1 MGSPDSSE
9 TEGVH
14 VSCARLGFRFGN
26 CAVTVM
32 VGTGAIVAVGVAD
45 AVGIAEA
52 LEADAAGVLEVAGVD
67 AGVTVA
73 GAEHPD
79 TSRSAAPATA
89 K

>member
-1 MGSPDSSE
+1 MRGSPDSSE

-45 AVGIAEA
+45 GVGIAEA
-52 LEADAAGVLEVAGVD
+52 LEADAAGVLEVAD
-67 AGVTVA
+67 VTVA
-73 GAEHPD
+73 GAEHPE

>member
-1 MGSPDSSE
+1 MRGSPDSSE

-45 AVGIAEA
+45 GVGIAEA
-52 LEADAAGVLEVAGVD
+52 LEADAAGVLEV